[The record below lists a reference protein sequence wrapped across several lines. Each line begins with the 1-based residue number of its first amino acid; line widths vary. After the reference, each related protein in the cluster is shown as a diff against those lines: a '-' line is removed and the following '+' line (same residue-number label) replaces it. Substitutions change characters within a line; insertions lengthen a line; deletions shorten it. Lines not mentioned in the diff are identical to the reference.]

1 MNDERRAISNKQ
13 WAMGN
18 GQVKGWD
25 RSIFLWTL
33 SGGICC
39 NTITGGIATVIISLV
54 IATADIICY

>member
-1 MNDERRAISNKQ
+1 MNDERRAISNK
-13 WAMGN
+13 
-18 GQVKGWD
+18 QVKGWD